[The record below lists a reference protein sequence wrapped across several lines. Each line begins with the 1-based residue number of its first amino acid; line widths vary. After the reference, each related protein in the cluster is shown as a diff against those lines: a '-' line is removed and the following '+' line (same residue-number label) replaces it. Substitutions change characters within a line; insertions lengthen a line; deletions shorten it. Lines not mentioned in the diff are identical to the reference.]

1 MDIVYLYGKYKE
13 CGGRVTTDSRRI
25 AGGELFFALKGEN
38 FDGNEYALKALEAGA
53 AYAVVDRGAA
63 VAAGL
68 SDVSGADASGS
79 SVMDSPEKSVVPE
92 GLESRLIP
100 VEDTLAALQAL
111 ARWHRSMSSADGKPL
126 PVIALT
132 GTNGKTTTKELI
144 KAVLE
149 TGYRV
154 TATEGNLNN
163 SIGVPL
169 TLLKIT
175 SRTQIAVVEMGASHP
190 GDIKE
195 LVSVALPTY
204 GLITNVGKAHLLGFG
219 SFEGVMA
226 AKGELYDYLQRTAD
240 KAFVNADNPYLNEM
254 ALARPD
260 LRTVRYGLGYEGAE
274 VLPASPQSPYLRI
287 RLSSGTLVE
296 TRLVGEYNADNVMAA
311 LAVERGYVRPK
322 ITTNGNIVI
331 KNGRHPVVEVF
342 KKKNEFVPNDIVMDD
357 SSRLLVITGPNMAGK
372 STYMREAAL
381 IVLMAHMGSF
391 VPADEAE
398 ISVVDRVF
406 TRVGAGD
413 NLVSG
418 QSTFMVEMTEMA
430 NILNSATAES
440 LIILDEVGRGTS
452 TIDGLSI
459 AWAIVE
465 YLSLKLKAKTLFAT
479 HYHELA
485 ELENTLPG
493 LKNYHVLVKESSG
506 GVTFLYKIARG
517 AASKSFGLEVA
528 RLAGIKDEVIARASS
543 VMAAIEESSEI
554 NLKKSISERPG
565 SEAVP
570 SEEQLGFFGEDAE
583 FTRIKSILND
593 IDPNSV
599 TPMQALTILSDLK
612 NSIKTDKKRKKR

>member
-79 SVMDSPEKSVVPE
+79 SVMDSPEKTVVPE

-190 GDIKE
+190 GDIRE

-240 KAFVNADNPYLNEM
+240 KVFVNADNPYLNEM
-254 ALARPD
+254 ASARPD

-311 LAVERGYVRPK
+311 LAVGKEFGIKEEDAVKAISGYEPKNSRSQMLRTASNVLIVDAYNANPTSMSAALDNLDSMKAEHKAVMLGNMLELGPESVREHEA
-322 ITTNGNIVI
+322 VLA
-331 KNGRHPVVEVF
+331 RL
-342 KKKNEFVPNDIVMDD
+342 
-357 SSRLLVITGPNMAGK
+357 SRLKHLDV
-372 STYMREAAL
+372 
-381 IVLMAHMGSF
+381 IVLVG
-391 VPADEAE
+391 DEFRKALDAE
-398 ISVVDRVF
+398 D
-406 TRVGAGD
+406 GAA
-413 NLVSG
+413 V
-418 QSTFMVEMTEMA
+418 
-430 NILNSATAES
+430 AEA
-440 LIILDEVGRGTS
+440 LGNRTK
-452 TIDGLSI
+452 
-459 AWAIVE
+459 W
-465 YLSLKLKAKTLFAT
+465 FAT
-479 HYHELA
+479 SELA
-485 ELENTLPG
+485 ASFLRANPLKDCCILIKGSRGSRMENVVPEL
-493 LKNYHVLVKESSG
+493 
-506 GVTFLYKIARG
+506 
-517 AASKSFGLEVA
+517 
-528 RLAGIKDEVIARASS
+528 
-543 VMAAIEESSEI
+543 
-554 NLKKSISERPG
+554 
-565 SEAVP
+565 
-570 SEEQLGFFGEDAE
+570 
-583 FTRIKSILND
+583 
-593 IDPNSV
+593 
-599 TPMQALTILSDLK
+599 
-612 NSIKTDKKRKKR
+612 